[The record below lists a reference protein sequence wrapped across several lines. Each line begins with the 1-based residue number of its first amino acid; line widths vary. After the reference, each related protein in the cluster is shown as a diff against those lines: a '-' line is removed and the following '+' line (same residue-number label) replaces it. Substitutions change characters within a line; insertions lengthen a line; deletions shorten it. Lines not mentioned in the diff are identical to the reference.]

1 MEELHGMLAQQEQ
14 KYQSMLHQVFSHMTQ
29 MQAGQ
34 FQAAANPQYL
44 SAEPSRV
51 EEDQRMD
58 QMAFAEVQRI
68 NADYYQDRLAERAEC
83 QYGHTNLTSE
93 QWARLQEGL

>member
-1 MEELHGMLAQQEQ
+1 VTPL
-14 KYQSMLHQVFSHMTQ
+14 QSTSNPPSSGPPFFSTD
-29 MQAGQ
+29 
-34 FQAAANPQYL
+34 QYL
-44 SAEPSRV
+44 PAEPSRV

-93 QWARLQEGL
+93 QWARLQEEL